1 MVYLDLAEFL
11 LDKSLCN
18 LSLKCLDFVTEKDSV
33 RVLFCTTKAK
43 MLKLKYQEAAED
55 LYNLF
60 TNVDQTLTDAFIMFG
75 HCKFILGEYD
85 DALNAYYKAIRV
97 SNLKGETLKDNLLHQ
112 RIGAILINHKK
123 WHDAKVMFEMC
134 ASNYQTA
141 FSFMNLG
148 IACLYLEEYEN
159 AEKVLTRANIL
170 DTSNSATWGYLT
182 LTQLKNGPRINN
194 AF

>member
-1 MVYLDLAEFL
+1 
-11 LDKSLCN
+11 
-18 LSLKCLDFVTEKDSV
+18 
-33 RVLFCTTKAK
+33 
-43 MLKLKYQEAAED
+43 MLKLKYAEAADD

-60 TNVDQTLTDAFIMFG
+60 TNIDGTLTDAYIMYG
-75 HCKFILGEYD
+75 HCKFILKDNDE
-85 DALNAYYKAIRV
+85 ALNAYYKAIRV
-97 SNLKGETLKDNLLHQ
+97 SNLQGQPLKDNLLHQ
-112 RIGAILINHKK
+112 RIGAILINKKK

-148 IACLYLEEYEN
+148 ISCLYLEEYEN

-170 DTSNSATWGYLT
+170 DTSNATVWGYLT

>member
-1 MVYLDLAEFL
+1 
-11 LDKSLCN
+11 
-18 LSLKCLDFVTEKDSV
+18 
-33 RVLFCTTKAK
+33 
-43 MLKLKYQEAAED
+43 
-55 LYNLF
+55 
-60 TNVDQTLTDAFIMFG
+60 
-75 HCKFILGEYD
+75 
-85 DALNAYYKAIRV
+85 
-97 SNLKGETLKDNLLHQ
+97 
-112 RIGAILINHKK
+112 
-123 WHDAKVMFEMC
+123 MC

-194 AF
+194 AFQALKESIRLNIDNSKLMLEIATAFGELGQDNTAKKTIEYALTFRAAKQTAKHQRKMQEFLL